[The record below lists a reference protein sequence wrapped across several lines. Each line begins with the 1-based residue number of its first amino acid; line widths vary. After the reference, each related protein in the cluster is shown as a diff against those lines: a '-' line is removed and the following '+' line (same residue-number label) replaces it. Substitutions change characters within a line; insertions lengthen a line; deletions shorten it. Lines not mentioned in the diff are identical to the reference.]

1 MMLRSLLLTVLAAP
15 AIIATASA
23 DTLEDA
29 LAAAY
34 RNNPTIVDAR
44 LAVRSANEDRIQAQA
59 AYLPQ
64 VGVSATYGAQ
74 ETEIESQNFFG
85 PVTNTLRLSPWTGS
99 IQLQQQLYTGGRRLG
114 QSRLAR
120 ASVEG
125 ARHGLRATEQ
135 DVLLAAV
142 EAYLTVIRDREIVRL
157 NREHVAGLTRQV
169 AGTRRRLE
177 VGEVTRTDLAQA
189 QSRLAGAEGQ
199 LARAAS
205 ELAQSQ
211 ARYEA
216 VIGRA
221 PQDLAQAPYPETPDD
236 LDGAIAQAEER
247 HPDLMRA
254 RSNVAAARA
263 RVDIERAALRPQVSV
278 VTRYDESEA
287 ASSVDDRRTGSSAV
301 AQLSVPLFE
310 GGLAASRT
318 RQGRIN
324 VQRAQTRVEIE
335 RRQIESNIINS
346 WNDLIAGRQIV
357 ESANQQVA
365 ATQDALYGAERE
377 RGIGLRSTLDVLN
390 AEEER
395 RTALENLVRAEAE
408 AKFAAYALLASTGM
422 LGIET
427 LGLDD

>member
-1 MMLRSLLLTVLAAP
+1 MLRSLLLCALAAP
-15 AIIATASA
+15 VLVATASA

-34 RNNPTIVDAR
+34 RNNPTLLDAR
-44 LAVRSANEDRIQAQA
+44 LAVRAANEDRIQAQA
-59 AYLPQ
+59 SYLPQ

-74 ETEIESQNFFG
+74 ETEIESRNFLG

-99 IQLQQQLYTGGRRLG
+99 IQLQQQIYTGGRRLG

-125 ARHGLRATEQ
+125 ARHGLRGTEQ

-142 EAYLTVIRDREIVRL
+142 EAYLTVLRDQEIVRL
-157 NREHVAGLTRQV
+157 NQLHIAGLNRQV
-169 AGTRRRLE
+169 AGTRRRLQ

-199 LARAAS
+199 LARAVA
-205 ELAQSQ
+205 ELEQSQ
-211 ARYEA
+211 ARYVA

-221 PQDLAQAPYPETPDD
+221 PQNLAAAPYPETPDD
-236 LDGAIAQAEER
+236 LDAAIAQAEER

-278 VTRYDESEA
+278 VTRYEESDQ

-335 RRQIESNIINS
+335 RRQVESNIINS
-346 WNDLIAGRQIV
+346 WNDLVAGRQIV
-357 ESANQQVA
+357 ASANQQVA
-365 ATQDALYGAERE
+365 ATEEAVYGTERE

-395 RTALENLVRAEAE
+395 RNAQVNLTRAEAE
-408 AKFAAYALLASTGM
+408 AKFAAYALLASTGA
-422 LGIET
+422 LTVEA